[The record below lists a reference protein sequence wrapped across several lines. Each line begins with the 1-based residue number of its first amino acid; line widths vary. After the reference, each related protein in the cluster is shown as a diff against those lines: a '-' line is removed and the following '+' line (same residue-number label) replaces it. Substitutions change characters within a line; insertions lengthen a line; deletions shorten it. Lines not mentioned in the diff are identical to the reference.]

1 MAQLS
6 VSNLGGRKNFLING
20 SMNVAQRAVTG
31 IALTT
36 TSSYVSIDRWFAQ
49 QVTSA
54 ASNFGWSG
62 TSIPAGFV
70 RQAALNRNNGATST
84 GIIGAGQIIE
94 SVDAVPLAGK
104 QATLSFIAR
113 CGGTFSATG
122 SLINVQI
129 VSGTVADE
137 GRASLQAAT
146 WTGQTMVLNAS
157 QAITGTATQY
167 SFTATIPSGCKEL
180 AVLIKFTP
188 VGTAGNDDT
197 LYFTGVQLEI
207 GSVVTQ
213 FEYRSYGE
221 ELSLCQRYY
230 FLAITAWGAG
240 SNANVADIFT
250 QFPVEMRKVPEVGT
264 PAANLSIW
272 DGQVGTATQSSPSA
286 SIVIA
291 NTKIGMG
298 VRCLNFTGL
307 TAGRF
312 YVLSAGGIPMDAEL

>member
-94 SVDAVPLAGK
+94 SVDAIPLAGK
-104 QATLSFIAR
+104 QVTLSFIAR

-122 SLINVQI
+122 LLINVQI

-157 QAITGTATQY
+157 QAITDTATQY

-188 VGTAGNDDT
+188 VGTAGGDDT
-197 LYFTGVQLEI
+197 IYFTGVQLEI

-230 FLAITAWGAG
+230 LPAQAAVGAVTG
-240 SNANVADIFT
+240 TTVADVLVT
-250 QFPVEMRKVPEVGT
+250 FPKEMRIKPAVLTPTSVLSVWDNQAGT
-264 PAANLSIW
+264 FN
-272 DGQVGTATQSSPSA
+272 QSSASA
-286 SIVIA
+286 SEIVSG
-291 NTKIGMG
+291 TKLGIG
-298 VRCLNFTGL
+298 VRLPNFSGMTN
-307 TAGRF
+307 GRV
-312 YVLSAGGIPMDAEL
+312 VLLSVGFIPLDAEL